1 MIEKIKPLL
10 EIQNLDMQI
19 LEIQN
24 NFRELPE
31 KIFSLN
37 NRIKSEENK
46 IENLS
51 QKVIELES
59 ISISN
64 GISVLQRFID
74 ADGENT
80 VPVWPITSWKED
92 KHVGSK
98 IFFLSLVLAKEVT
111 LPDI

>member
-37 NRIKSEENK
+37 NRIKSEETK
-46 IENLS
+46 IENFFIKLIFIKGS
-51 QKVIELES
+51 NRRNVIKVNKLIIWS
-59 ISISN
+59 K
-64 GISVLQRFID
+64 
-74 ADGENT
+74 NT
-80 VPVWPITSWKED
+80 K
-92 KHVGSK
+92 
-98 IFFLSLVLAKEVT
+98 VT
-111 LPDI
+111 FTK